1 MLTEKE
7 LEELFEQTGE
17 VSVSLF
23 MPLNHQP
30 DEREVNRIRL
40 KNLIKQAEK
49 QLTAV
54 SIKAANL
61 LAPAMG
67 LLANGRLYQQNST
80 GLAIFMKP
88 DFSRQS
94 R

>member
-40 KNLIKQAEK
+40 KNLAWFILERKY
-49 QLTAV
+49 L
-54 SIKAANL
+54 N
-61 LAPAMG
+61 
-67 LLANGRLYQQNST
+67 N
-80 GLAIFMKP
+80 
-88 DFSRQS
+88 
-94 R
+94 